1 MRPPWKMIWGFCLSR
16 APTLPLTRR
25 FLSSIY
31 IQLEGILMAPRAGN
45 HKTVRGSI
53 VCEGQW
59 GPPVLVG
66 GRARPPAAS
75 QALPLLWGEQAG
87 VGEADQPS
95 VQSKPSDCG
104 PVCFPGYEA
113 QPKSREQI
121 SGFFLVPFL
130 FMEKR
135 VCLRVRIQSQ
145 WPPSSRAHA
154 GSLNLQRWIGSEKRG
169 ELSLPV

>member
-66 GRARPPAAS
+66 LGHGPLPPARPC
-75 QALPLLWGEQAG
+75 LCCGVKVG

-113 QPKSREQI
+113 QPRSREQI
-121 SGFFLVPFL
+121 NGFFLVPFTH
-130 FMEKR
+130 
-135 VCLRVRIQSQ
+135 
-145 WPPSSRAHA
+145 SS
-154 GSLNLQRWIGSEKRG
+154 L
-169 ELSLPV
+169 